1 MFCATLS
8 SPTLLRHTLSHSSS
22 LFCSVVCESFLS
34 FCMGDMT
41 LFILSRFVT
50 YSFTFLPIILIT
62 GAMPYIV
69 ELEQNLE
76 STRVRFCPDALA
88 ENIRI
93 GSVGS
98 MVWKGD
104 LNQMRR

>member
-1 MFCATLS
+1 
-8 SPTLLRHTLSHSSS
+8 
-22 LFCSVVCESFLS
+22 
-34 FCMGDMT
+34 
-41 LFILSRFVT
+41 
-50 YSFTFLPIILIT
+50 
-62 GAMPYIV
+62 MPYIV

-76 STRVRFCPDALA
+76 SARVRFCPDALA
-88 ENIRI
+88 ENVRI

>member
-1 MFCATLS
+1 
-8 SPTLLRHTLSHSSS
+8 
-22 LFCSVVCESFLS
+22 
-34 FCMGDMT
+34 
-41 LFILSRFVT
+41 
-50 YSFTFLPIILIT
+50 
-62 GAMPYIV
+62 MPYIV

-76 STRVRFCPDALA
+76 SARVRFCPDALA

-104 LNQMRR
+104 LNQMRRYGSFIYLFLLEEMDVIEFNIEM